1 MSLPCFIVFMY
12 NRFTVYYYSFL
23 VLYGRGAALHTQ
35 ATLDNSVLPQWSKP
49 LKIDGKD
56 EFKRD
61 MNIIW
66 SKMRILACIVTCS
79 SLFILLN
86 YISFRSTQSLWEK
99 YVWSE
104 DRLLTLGRNQDVFW
118 ENNLFEGIGK
128 FSFPLEPLPSIY
140 RAVKDASYAVT
151 KTKPEQ
157 NKSKQ
162 TNKQNANKKGE
173 DGESRTVTYARKRK
187 KKKEKRKHR
196 QTNHCWFSHDV
207 TKKIQTTTIDPTEIL
222 LSWCIS

>member
-1 MSLPCFIVFMY
+1 MY
-12 NRFTVYYYSFL
+12 NLFTAYYYSFL
-23 VLYGRGAALHTQ
+23 VLYGRGAALHTK
-35 ATLDNSVLPQWSKP
+35 ATLDHPVLPQWSKP

-66 SKMRILACIVTCS
+66 SKMRILACIVTYS

-99 YVWSE
+99 YMWSE

-128 FSFPLEPLPSIY
+128 FSFPLEPLPRIIAQLKTHLIQL
-140 RAVKDASYAVT
+140 RKQNLN
-151 KTKPEQ
+151 KTKA
-157 NKSKQ
+157 NKQ
-162 TNKQNANKKGE
+162 TNKQTKFKQKSE
-173 DGESRTVTYARKRK
+173 DGESRTLTYAIKR
-187 KKKEKRKHR
+187 
-196 QTNHCWFSHDV
+196 
-207 TKKIQTTTIDPTEIL
+207 
-222 LSWCIS
+222 